1 MAYQNFI
8 YTPRAHTEYMRCQ
21 HEASAYNGTCTYAT
35 NHPSAPSM
43 RPVMTPHTY
52 PLLRISTLLTLPVL
66 YAPSGFDAGA
76 MNKTEI
82 QALLYDCTDRG
93 TGSVDYETFL
103 RGLANSG
110 DLEAVKREVGIGAG
124 PWAGPAP
131 GPGRNEGVDEHLPL
145 HRGVMR
151 SKPPAVPPPAPPPP
165 PPKGPSPPQS
175 QSLGGRVIAS
185 DLGSNPAFAK
195 ARSSFL
201 MTSARP

>member
-1 MAYQNFI
+1 
-8 YTPRAHTEYMRCQ
+8 
-21 HEASAYNGTCTYAT
+21 
-35 NHPSAPSM
+35 
-43 RPVMTPHTY
+43 
-52 PLLRISTLLTLPVL
+52 
-66 YAPSGFDAGA
+66 

-110 DLEAVKREVGIGAG
+110 DLEAVKREG

-131 GPGRNEGVDEHLPL
+131 GPGRGEGVDGHLPL
-145 HRGVMR
+145 HRGVVR

-165 PPKGPSPPQS
+165 PPKGPSPRQS
-175 QSLGGRVIAS
+175 PGLGGRVTAS

-201 MTSARP
+201 MVSARP